1 MRDAIDS
8 NANLWMG
15 WKATKWHPMVLW
27 AEGCKWF
34 LPNKIRFC
42 ILTRK
47 GIWKLIWAPFKV
59 ITICYIKFAKII
71 ILKKYKDVL

>member
-1 MRDAIDS
+1 MREAVDS

-27 AEGCKWF
+27 ADSFKRV
-34 LPNKIRFC
+34 LPNKIRIR
-42 ILTRK
+42 ILARK
-47 GIWKLIWAPFKV
+47 GVWKLLWAPFKV
-59 ITICYIKFAKII
+59 ITICYIKFAKKI